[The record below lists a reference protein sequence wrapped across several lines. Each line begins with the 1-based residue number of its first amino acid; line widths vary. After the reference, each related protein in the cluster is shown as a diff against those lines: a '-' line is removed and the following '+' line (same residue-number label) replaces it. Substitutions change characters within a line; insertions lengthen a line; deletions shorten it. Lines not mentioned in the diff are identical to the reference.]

1 MPFNKLNQ
9 MKLSEKEQLVLNKFE
24 KYLHDNKVS
33 NDFLVQFIELAGS
46 YLNLQ
51 TISYYAKSNNM
62 SYNGVKK
69 CRLVTEIFGTKYV
82 IDNE

>member
-1 MPFNKLNQ
+1 MMTLAQIKKLKDYALIVFINHNECVY
-9 MKLSEKEQLVLNKFE
+9 SI
-24 KYLHDNKVS
+24 
-33 NDFLVQFIELAGS
+33 QFIELAGS

>member
-24 KYLHDNKVS
+24 KHIQENNVS
-33 NDFLVQFIELAGS
+33 NDFLVQFIELTGS

-51 TISYYAKSNNM
+51 TIPDYAKSNNM
-62 SYNGVKK
+62 TYNGVKK
-69 CRLVTEIFGTKYV
+69 CRSVIDIFGTKYV